1 MADSDPDGLHINL
14 LLTTLF
20 LFHLPELIKAGKVYI
35 VLSPIYKVVTAR
47 KEVIYLYDEKEA
59 QKWFRTHRGFEATHI
74 KGLGELNAEELYETT
89 MNPANRKLIQI
100 KPDNFEEIIE
110 LYSQLMG
117 KNPSLRRDFIVKHKL
132 KSIVS
137 DEVYDESDDE

>member
-1 MADSDPDGLHINL
+1 M
-14 LLTTLF
+14 
-20 LFHLPELIKAGKVYI
+20 PELIKAGKVYI

-74 KGLGELNAEELYETT
+74 KGLGELNAEELYKTT
-89 MNPANRKLIQI
+89 MNPANRKLIQL
-100 KPDNFEEIIE
+100 KPDNFNEIIE
-110 LYSQLMG
+110 LYTQLMG
-117 KNPSLRRDFIVKHKL
+117 KNAALRRDFIVKHKL

-137 DEVYDESDDE
+137 DDIYDDEVDE

>member
-1 MADSDPDGLHINL
+1 
-14 LLTTLF
+14 
-20 LFHLPELIKAGKVYI
+20 
-35 VLSPIYKVVTAR
+35 
-47 KEVIYLYDEKEA
+47 
-59 QKWFRTHRGFEATHI
+59 
-74 KGLGELNAEELYETT
+74 

-110 LYSQLMG
+110 LYNQLMG